1 MNATAPERGTSKS
14 VTPTPPKR
22 QASAGRVKA
31 SLQAIR
37 EMKSRW
43 FVTHHNVRNET
54 SNPMATETA
63 VLIKSLESFMRSDAR
78 GSRKKG

>member
-14 VTPTPPKR
+14 VTPSPPKR
-22 QASAGRVKA
+22 HASAGKVKA

-63 VLIKSLESFMRSDAR
+63 VLSKSLESFMRSDVRDAR
-78 GSRKKG
+78 EKG